1 MCYETNRTYLACIT
15 THCQRIISV
24 VYFVFLWNSW
34 YSNAICLCN
43 NFQNVSRAMC
53 TVLVRVRL
61 SPSHRISASISY
73 ELHMGTDIWY
83 LSMQTLTANASRV
96 IEPFSKCIRIH
107 VTKTEEHICPVSCV
121 GHFCRKKTRKRRYFW
136 QTDILHNLHMK
147 KVTRN
152 SCKIWTL

>member
-1 MCYETNRTYLACIT
+1 MFFFGILGIRM
-15 THCQRIISV
+15 RFVSVIISKMYQGWCALCSV
-24 VYFVFLWNSW
+24 GACMFV
-34 YSNAICLCN
+34 
-43 NFQNVSRAMC
+43 
-53 TVLVRVRL
+53 
-61 SPSHRISASISY
+61 PPHRISASISY
-73 ELHMGTDIWY
+73 ELHMGTDTWY

-147 KVTRN
+147 KIARN
-152 SCKIWTL
+152 SCKIWTFENCNLH